1 MQDFVG
7 FRGPGG
13 RSPTKS
19 YSRGEGVGPGRLSPK
34 LSPHEVP
41 PMKLFI
47 ALGWFSLYLHR
58 KPKFGSIVQQAS
70 LRYTRIGTFP
80 PTSTGI
86 R

>member
-7 FRGPGG
+7 FRGPDG

-19 YSRGEGVGPGRLSPK
+19 YSRGEGVGPGGLRPY
-34 LSPHEVP
+34 LSPHEVAP
-41 PMKLFI
+41 IKLFI
-47 ALGWFSLYLHR
+47 VLGWFSLYLHR

-70 LRYTRIGTFP
+70 LRYTRIGTFS
-80 PTSTGI
+80 PTATRI